1 MADDVGARYM
11 EDLNSLMGANMGKYS
26 TLKRRQ
32 SKSHLARKDTSTRT
46 EISGKSSLVSE
57 HSVAHVERSH
67 SAPTN
72 VHALASLSFAMKPTM
87 ISSKSLVGTS
97 AQKAVQDSLASPP
110 ISKPLSESRKA
121 ASATNG
127 VLPSEKQSGK
137 VLQVPV
143 SLERTQRP
151 IGNDASVFP
160 QVGRRGIEEGSRPP
174 PNGVAAQRRCS
185 ILWLRNDLRVHD
197 HEVLCRANSESAS
210 MVPVFCFDP
219 RDFGKTSSGFDKTG
233 PYRAKFLIECVAD
246 LRKHLKQLGSDL
258 VIRIG
263 RPEEVLPQL
272 VRETGAEAVMS
283 HAEITVEE
291 VQSEEDV
298 RSALKEHD
306 AELKLLWG
314 STLYHLDDLPF
325 RLENMPSTYG
335 AFRASVQDK
344 VSVRTALK
352 TPSELK
358 GFPTGSNIE
367 VGDIP
372 TLQSLGLSSSSAQ
385 EQQEEPAAAI
395 TGGESEALSRL
406 KSFVA
411 ETKDRLSTSDRGGS
425 EGRSG
430 GNFSCKIS
438 PWLAMGCLSARQMFE
453 EIRTSVSGKG
463 GSVEKNKATTETAVN
478 WLVFELLWR
487 DFFRFISK
495 KYGTM
500 HQQKEQQTR
509 QPLPCA

>member
-57 HSVAHVERSH
+57 HSVAH
-67 SAPTN
+67 
-72 VHALASLSFAMKPTM
+72 
-87 ISSKSLVGTS
+87 
-97 AQKAVQDSLASPP
+97 
-110 ISKPLSESRKA
+110 
-121 ASATNG
+121 
-127 VLPSEKQSGK
+127 
-137 VLQVPV
+137 
-143 SLERTQRP
+143 
-151 IGNDASVFP
+151 
-160 QVGRRGIEEGSRPP
+160 EEGSRPP

-395 TGGESEALSRL
+395 TGCVNS
-406 KSFVA
+406 
-411 ETKDRLSTSDRGGS
+411 
-425 EGRSG
+425 
-430 GNFSCKIS
+430 
-438 PWLAMGCLSARQMFE
+438 LAMNQ
-453 EIRTSVSGKG
+453 
-463 GSVEKNKATTETAVN
+463 VEKNKATTETAVN